1 MALSAT
7 TTSADAT
14 HTHRTDKGSHLHP
27 TATCGPDRTRTT
39 CTAVARTTLH
49 AASISSMR
57 ASSGLI
63 RSRSLGSPLNLP
75 FPSGSPAPAQAV
87 TLAPVRHRN
96 ARRRAGQMG
105 RGGCAGEDGLTSL
118 AEAGQIRLVVIAL
131 PHVALVASTCDTS
144 VPTVRAVVGKGMQL
158 HEIYLRSPLAEVYI
172 PLRQPERKIVSG
184 ERYTLMRK
192 RGGQSLASIVA
203 SPRDCGHHPSAH
215 CGCTNPTAL
224 SRAWRRTVE

>member
-1 MALSAT
+1 MFGARSACKVDALGATAAPSTHSMALSAT

-27 TATCGPDRTRTT
+27 TATYGRDRTRTT

-57 ASSGLI
+57 ASSGII

-87 TLAPVRHRN
+87 TLAPVSHRN

-118 AEAGQIRLVVIAL
+118 AEAGQIRFVVIAL
-131 PHVALVASTCDTS
+131 ASC
-144 VPTVRAVVGKGMQL
+144 
-158 HEIYLRSPLAEVYI
+158 
-172 PLRQPERKIVSG
+172 
-184 ERYTLMRK
+184 
-192 RGGQSLASIVA
+192 
-203 SPRDCGHHPSAH
+203 CAH
-215 CGCTNPTAL
+215 CQHLRHGCTNCESTSGQGHAA
-224 SRAWRRTVE
+224 SA

>member
-131 PHVALVASTCDTS
+131 ASCCA
-144 VPTVRAVVGKGMQL
+144 RCQ
-158 HEIYLRSPLAEVYI
+158 HLR
-172 PLRQPERKIVSG
+172 
-184 ERYTLMRK
+184 
-192 RGGQSLASIVA
+192 
-203 SPRDCGHHPSAH
+203 H
-215 CGCTNPTAL
+215 GCTNCESTSGQGHAA
-224 SRAWRRTVE
+224 SA